1 MCVYSKISTVQYKAM
16 NILEKLT
23 HARHI
28 NKHDKDA
35 VHKCDPLNAPWGSS
49 SNGEKKASINQEHS
63 EIFPKKCLSYIR
75 RKGL

>member
-35 VHKCDPLNAPWGSS
+35 VHKCDPLNAP
-49 SNGEKKASINQEHS
+49 
-63 EIFPKKCLSYIR
+63 
-75 RKGL
+75 